1 MGYFQTNEKVVLYLN
16 FFVTVH
22 IKLCLV
28 LSTVP
33 EVKIQLRALFKS
45 AHSIKYIVSSSKHVL
60 MAIFWSYIPLYFTVH
75 NFKGFCIQS

>member
-1 MGYFQTNEKVVLYLN
+1 MGYFQTNEKVVLYLKC
-16 FFVTVH
+16 FVIVH

-33 EVKIQLRALFKS
+33 EVKIQLRASFKS
-45 AHSIKYIVSSSKHVL
+45 AHSIKYIVPSSKHVL
-60 MAIFWSYIPLYFTVH
+60 MAIFWSSISLYSAVH